1 VFVSIAVR
9 QLEAGLDLEH
19 YLRRLGDDAPSGE
32 NLEYDP
38 EFTELELAATP
49 GEERQV
55 GDSILPAEEPD
66 YREVAEKALAV
77 MERSHDLRAG
87 ALLALARLRLD
98 GIVGLAEGTGY
109 IRGCLEQYW
118 DTCHPQLDADD
129 DNDPTMRINA
139 IQQLA
144 DGDTMLRG
152 MRLAPLTDS
161 RSFGRFSLRDI
172 AVAEGEMAPPPGMD
186 SVPDRSAVNAAFRD
200 SDGEWI
206 ARTLEAARSVQADL
220 KAIDACFVENTPG
233 QGPDLDAAHRLMRQI
248 VGKLTEAAGG
258 DPEPEADDDVPG
270 DGAAP
275 SGGPVRGTP
284 GVIAGTG
291 DVIAALDQIVAYYR
305 RNEPSSPVPLLL
317 QRAKRLVGAD
327 FLVIMRDMAP
337 QGLENVHQIG
347 GIDDDD

>member
-1 VFVSIAVR
+1 
-9 QLEAGLDLEH
+9 LETGLDLDH
-19 YLRRLGDDAPSGE
+19 YLRPLGDDAPSGE

-38 EFTELELAATP
+38 AFTELELAATP

-77 MERSHDLRAG
+77 MEHSHDLRAG
-87 ALLALARLRLD
+87 ALLALAQLRLD
-98 GIVGLAEGTGY
+98 GIIGLAEGTAY

-118 DTCHPQLDADD
+118 DSCHPQLDADD
-129 DNDPTMRINA
+129 DNDPTMRINS

-144 DGDTMLRG
+144 DADTMLRAL
-152 MRLAPLTDS
+152 RLAPLTES

-206 ARTLEAARSVQADL
+206 ARTLAAARSVQSDL
-220 KAIDACFVENTPG
+220 KAIDACFLENTPG

-248 VGKLTEAAGG
+248 VLRLTEAAGG
-258 DPEPEADDDVPG
+258 EPEADEAEEEGAPG
-270 DGAAP
+270 DLGAPGGAAP
-275 SGGPVRGTP
+275 TRGAP
-284 GVIAGTG
+284 GVIASTG

-305 RNEPSSPVPLLL
+305 RTEPSSPVPLLL

-327 FLVIMRDMAP
+327 FLVIMKDMAP
-337 QGLENVHQIG
+337 QGLDSVNKIG

>member
-1 VFVSIAVR
+1 M
-9 QLEAGLDLEH
+9 DLEH
-19 YLRRLGDDAPSGE
+19 YLRRFGDDAPSGE

-66 YREVAEKALAV
+66 YREVVEKALAV
-77 MERSHDLRAG
+77 INRSHDLRAG
-87 ALLALARLRLD
+87 AMLALARLRLD
-98 GIVGLAEGTGY
+98 GLVGLAEVTGY

-144 DGDTMLRG
+144 DPDTMLRG
-152 MRLAPLTDS
+152 MRLAPLTES

-186 SVPDRSAVNAAFRD
+186 SVPDRSAINAAFRD
-200 SDGEWI
+200 SDGQWI
-206 ARTLEAARSVQADL
+206 ASALEAARSVQADL

-233 QGPDLDAAHRLMRQI
+233 QGPDLDGAHRLARQI
-248 VGKLTEAAGG
+248 VLKLTEAAGG
-258 DPEPEADDDVPG
+258 EPETVDEEAPEEG
-270 DGAAP
+270 GAPSAAP
-275 SGGPVRGTP
+275 ARGTP
-284 GVIAGTG
+284 GVISGTG

-327 FLVIMRDMAP
+327 FLVIMKDMAP
-337 QGLENVHQIG
+337 QGLDNVNRIG
-347 GIDDDD
+347 GLDDDD